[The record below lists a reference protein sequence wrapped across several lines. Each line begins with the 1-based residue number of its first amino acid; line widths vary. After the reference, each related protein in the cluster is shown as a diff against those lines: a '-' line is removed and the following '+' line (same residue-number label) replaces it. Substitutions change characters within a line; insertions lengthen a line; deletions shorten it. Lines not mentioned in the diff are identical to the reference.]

1 MNTRRDEQ
9 WLDGELRRAINTS
22 KPKFDAEAW
31 KRNHAEA
38 YEALI
43 SRGPGTCGVS
53 VRASRRV
60 RLFVGMLTAAAMIV
74 VGVAILLTQ
83 RLPHDQ
89 QGPVIDASAKAP
101 SPTHIVSMISLR
113 TAYRQ
118 GGEEALNQQLD
129 TALNTLG
136 PRPGELSALKILSD
150 LES

>member
-1 MNTRRDEQ
+1 MTTRRDEQ
-9 WLDGELRRAINTS
+9 WLDGELRRTINTR
-22 KPKFDAEAW
+22 KPEFDAEAW

-38 YEALI
+38 YEALT
-43 SRGPGTCGVS
+43 SRRSGTCGVGI
-53 VRASRRV
+53 RTRRRV
-60 RLFVGMLTAAAMIV
+60 RPFVGMLAAAAVIV

-89 QGPVIDASAKAP
+89 QRPVIDASAKAP
-101 SPTHIVSMISLR
+101 SPAHIVSMISLR

-136 PRPGELSALKILSD
+136 PRPSGLSALKILSD